1 MRRHGVPEGTLVRL
15 HTRRGQ
21 VILPASGDEGL
32 RPGHAFVHMHWGSG
46 FIAGDGVNAL
56 ANKVFDP
63 ISRQPELKHSAA
75 GIEAVDFPWHAHAWV
90 SGPVS
95 VLRARLR
102 PWLRRLPYAS
112 LPACCKPWCMI
123 WAWINQM
130 RSSMTPHTASSVA

>member
-1 MRRHGVPEGTLVRL
+1 LARL
-15 HTRRGQ
+15 RTRRGQ
-21 VILPASGDEGL
+21 VILPVSGDEGL

-90 SGPVS
+90 SGQVS
-95 VLRARLR
+95 MLRARLR
-102 PWLRRLPYAS
+102 PWLRRFPYAMLVPS
-112 LPACCKPWCMI
+112 AIGGEGVRLRLAGPDGI
-123 WAWINQM
+123 
-130 RSSMTPHTASSVA
+130 SSALLQDLVRD